1 MAGKRTTTRIPL
13 LKSDCYRS
21 VYFKHPPAHEPLERP
36 AASLQHFEI
45 HNRCIWKNRADAHR
59 LDFYLVFLVIAG
71 EGTHRM
77 GLHEHDLRKNML
89 CFVGPNV
96 ISSWDWTGDDHR
108 GYFVSFSDDF
118 FNTGR
123 NDKQFLSRLPFFQID
138 GQAVLHLSDEQA
150 SQYASLFRF
159 MEGEYAH
166 RRAHSDEVLRSCLHA
181 LVHKAHAEY
190 PSETSSQAPR
200 DRSGLRLL
208 EAFTD
213 LYSRDFEPI
222 QQGKMI
228 RIRKM
233 SDYAAALGV
242 SQNHLNDTVRALTG
256 HSAGQLVRI
265 RLVKQ
270 ATMCLMHSDKTVSE
284 IAYLLG
290 YEDPSYFARFYK
302 SQTGKAPSDVVKS
315 A

>member
-1 MAGKRTTTRIPL
+1 MAGKRTSTRIPL
-13 LKSDCYRS
+13 LKSDGYRS
-21 VYFKHPPAHEPLERP
+21 VYFKHPPVLEPLASP

-45 HNRCIWKNRADAHR
+45 HNRCIWKNTAAAHR

-77 GLHEHDLRKNML
+77 GLHEHDLHKNML

-96 ISSWDWTGDDHR
+96 ISSWDWTGNDHR
-108 GYFVSFSDDF
+108 GYFCSFSDDF

-123 NDKQFLSRLPFFQID
+123 NDKQFLSQLPFFQID
-138 GQAVLHLSDEQA
+138 GHAVLELSDEQT
-150 SQYASLFRF
+150 SQYATLFQF
-159 MEGEYAH
+159 MENEYAQ
-166 RRAHSDEVLRSCLHA
+166 RGAYSDEVLRSCLHA
-181 LVHKAHAEY
+181 LVYKAHSEY
-190 PSETSSQAPR
+190 PPQRSTQAPG

-208 EAFTD
+208 QAFTE

-222 QQGKMI
+222 QQGKII
-228 RIRKM
+228 RVRKV
-233 SDYAAALGV
+233 SDYAEALGV

-270 ATMCLMHSDKTVSE
+270 ATMCLMHSSKTVSE

-302 SQTGKAPSDVVKS
+302 SQTGKAPSEVVKN

>member
-1 MAGKRTTTRIPL
+1 MTGKRSSTHIPL

-21 VYFKHPPAHEPLERP
+21 VYFKHPPLQAPLVNP
-36 AASLQHFEI
+36 VASLQHFEI
-45 HNRCIWKNRADAHR
+45 HNRCIWKNTATAHR
-59 LDFYLVFLVIAG
+59 LDFYMVFLVTAG

-108 GYFVSFSDDF
+108 GYFCSFSDDF

-138 GQAVLHLSDEQA
+138 GHAVLDLSDEQA
-150 SQYASLFRF
+150 GQYASLFQL
-159 MEGEYAH
+159 MEREYA
-166 RRAHSDEVLRSCLHA
+166 RRGTHNDEVLRSCLHA
-181 LVHKAHAEY
+181 LVHKAHSEY
-190 PSETSSQAPR
+190 PSKISTQALH
-200 DRSGLRLL
+200 DRSGSRLL
-208 EAFTD
+208 QAFTE

-222 QQGKMI
+222 QHGKMI
-228 RIRKM
+228 HIRKV
-233 SDYAAALGV
+233 SEYADALGV

-270 ATMCLMHSDKTVSE
+270 ATMCLMHSNKTVSE

-302 SQTGKAPSDVVKS
+302 SQTGKAPSEVVKS

>member
-1 MAGKRTTTRIPL
+1 MAGKKVSSRIPV
-13 LKSDCYRS
+13 LKSDCYRD
-21 VYFKHPPAHEPLERP
+21 VYFKHPPVQEAPGN
-36 AASLQHFEI
+36 AVASLQHFEI
-45 HNRCIWKNRADAHR
+45 HNRCIWKNRAAAHR
-59 LDFYLVFLVIAG
+59 LDFYLVFLVTAG

-77 GLHEHDLRKNML
+77 GLHEHDLGKNML

-138 GQAVLHLSDEQA
+138 GNAVLHLSDEQA

-159 MEGEYAH
+159 MESEYAN
-166 RRAHSDEVLRSCLHA
+166 RNTHSDEVLRSCLHA
-181 LVHKAHAEY
+181 LVHKAHSEY
-190 PSETSSQAPR
+190 PPETSAQATG

-208 EAFTD
+208 EAFTA
-213 LYSRDFEPI
+213 LYSHDFEPI

-228 RIRKM
+228 RLRKV
-233 SDYAAALGV
+233 SHYADVLGV

-265 RLVKQ
+265 RLIKQ

-302 SQTGKAPSDVVKS
+302 SQTGKAPSEVVKS